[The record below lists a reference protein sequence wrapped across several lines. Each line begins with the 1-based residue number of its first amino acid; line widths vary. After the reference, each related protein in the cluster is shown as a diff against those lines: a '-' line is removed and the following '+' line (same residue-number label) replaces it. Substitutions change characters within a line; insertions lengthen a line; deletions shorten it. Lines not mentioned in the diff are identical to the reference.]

1 MTSQDILD
9 VANQLKGINITHAN
23 NAATTMLDFARKPD
37 AGGTKGKVVK
47 LKSNMFAVRFG
58 SGAPAPAASAPP
70 ARAGGGGGKGGKKG
84 AGGGKA
90 AGGAKATSATT
101 SNAPMIY
108 QYDVIIRGLNDNN
121 EQGSTRAKAVP
132 ARLLLEIVQAALREL
147 KSQPEAG
154 VTDLQLHAFAFDG
167 RRIAY
172 TAHRLPLDAITVDT
186 TLPPKQDL
194 PELERYPLTKPGTV
208 SATDQGGNRPFT
220 VEFKLTREIDLGNLL
235 DFCSGDRQAIM
246 GAGSAVPENVSSALQ
261 ALEIALRASQQQH
274 CDVIIGGRRFFTG
287 ANSASVEGTGTSI
300 WKGFFQ
306 SARPTALGPVV
317 NLDVS
322 FSAFLDKGELGA
334 LCVALLGRGG
344 GGGGGG
350 GRGGRG
356 GGGDRGR
363 GRGGGRGGAPAPPQ
377 AGHGQQAS
385 HPIAILSNIGVADR
399 QALRKHLYGVR
410 LRLTHRP
417 SRRLEMFDS
426 LTTTSATQTKFD
438 RNGEQIS
445 VAAYFKDTYNYT
457 VRFPNAPCVKL
468 RGQGGFVPLELCFV
482 VEGSRV
488 PPLSLNVA
496 QTAKMIDVARQEPQ
510 QRQQSVVQLR
520 NEVVKYEQDD
530 LLQAWGVQVSNEPVR
545 LEGRQLPPPRVMYGL
560 NKTEAPRDGAWNLMG
575 KSFVTPAQPLVSW
588 AIINFTRCHDQDVRA
603 FGDQLSVTLG
613 KLGIKSRPPVYKSG
627 GQGGHAA
634 VADLIRVT
642 TTEAFKASKAPP
654 QLIVCLLE
662 ANQPQLYESIKRVAM
677 KELFMPVPTQC
688 VNVKKARIGFGTVS
702 DQYVANVGMKINVK
716 IGGGNHAVSSQDL
729 PNLPPTTMLMGADVT
744 HPPPGLG
751 LESIAASVATVDGGR
766 MIYGHEVRLQRNP
779 GRGQSQEIILAM
791 KSMVVTH
798 LKRWQQKNKGQLPGA
813 ILMYRDGISEGQF
826 AAAKDVEIR
835 AIREA
840 VQIVQ
845 PGAKIKLTYVV
856 CGKRHHVRFSAE
868 SPADTDRT
876 GNLRA
881 GTVVDKGVTN
891 PVAFEFFLQAHAGLI
906 GTAKPTRY
914 IVLEDE
920 CKFSNDALQTVTNT
934 LCYSYSR
941 ATRSVSL
948 PPPAYYSDIL
958 AEKARALL
966 WGDFDAQSMATGTS
980 GSSRPYEPL
989 EEAKAM
995 ELMGRI
1001 NKRPEFGL
1009 SAWYM

>member
-1 MTSQDILD
+1 MTSQDIID

-108 QYDVIIRGLNDNN
+108 QYDVIIRGLNDDN

-154 VTDLQLHAFAFDG
+154 VTDLQLRAFAFDG

-334 LCVALLGRGG
+334 L
-344 GGGGGG
+344 
-350 GRGGRG
+350 
-356 GGGDRGR
+356 
-363 GRGGGRGGAPAPPQ
+363 
-377 AGHGQQAS
+377 

-688 VNVKKARIGFGTVS
+688 VNVKKAKIGFGTVS

-914 IVLEDE
+914 IVLE
-920 CKFSNDALQTVTNT
+920 TVTNT

-1001 NKRPEFGL
+1001 SKRPEFGL